1 MLPLLEGFP
10 ESSVGKESTCDA
22 GDPTSIP
29 GSGRST
35 GERKGYSLQY
45 SSLENSEFHGSYSL
59 WGHKEADKTGPTF
72 TFFPL
77 LEQAGYHMQR
87 GGPKIR
93 ALWCSIGLV

>member
-22 GDPTSIP
+22 GDPTSISWS
-29 GSGRST
+29 GSST
-35 GERKGYSLQY
+35 GEMKYSLQY
-45 SSLENSEFHGSYSL
+45 SSLENSEFHGPYSL
-59 WGHKEADKTGPTF
+59 WGHKEADKTGATF

-93 ALWCSIGLV
+93 VLWCLIGLV